1 LNQAQKLARARGA
14 AVQDDGPIAVLESV
28 SVRYGS
34 VTALDGVSLEVA
46 RGEILG
52 VVGESGA
59 GKSTL
64 LNLLDAAEHPSD
76 GRLLLHDTDPAKL
89 SGRQIRQLRR
99 RIGMVFQGFNLLANR
114 TVRQNVALPLRL
126 QRTQDPSLV
135 AELLDYVG
143 LADRAEHFPAQLSGG
158 QQQRVAI
165 ARALVTRPGLILA
178 DEPTSSLDT
187 RATEDVLDLLAH
199 TRRDFGTTIV
209 LVTHELESVAAIA
222 DRAAVLE
229 RGALRSVFP
238 VARSAARSE
247 RDSYLEHAKRVL
259 GA

>member
-1 LNQAQKLARARGA
+1 MQSS
-14 AVQDDGPIAVLESV
+14 GPIA
-28 SVRYGS
+28 
-34 VTALDGVSLEVA
+34 TLDIA

-64 LNLLDAAEHPSD
+64 LHLLDAAAHPTEGRVTID
-76 GRLLLHDTDPAKL
+76 GTDPATL
-89 SGRQIRQLRR
+89 SGREIRRLRR

-114 TVRQNVALPLRL
+114 TVQQNVALPLTL
-126 QRTQDPSLV
+126 QRSQDPALV

-143 LADRAEHFPAQLSGG
+143 LADRAQHHPAQLSGG

-165 ARALVTRPGLILA
+165 ARALVTRPGLLLA

-187 RATEDVLDLLAH
+187 RATEDVLELLAA
-199 TRRDFGTTIV
+199 TRRDFGATVV
-209 LVTHELESVAAIA
+209 LVTHELDSVAAIA

-229 RGALRSVFP
+229 RGELRTVFP
-238 VARSAARSE
+238 VARSAKRE
-247 RDSYLEHAKRVL
+247 RRDSYAAHVERVL

>member
-1 LNQAQKLARARGA
+1 MPEEDA
-14 AVQDDGPIAVLESV
+14 IAVLEHV

-34 VTALDGVSLEVA
+34 VAALDDVSLEIA

-64 LNLLDAAEHPSD
+64 LNLLDAATHPTG
-76 GRLLLHDTDPAKL
+76 GRVRIHGADPARM
-89 SGRQIRQLRR
+89 GGGEIRRLRR
-99 RIGMVFQGFNLLANR
+99 RIGMVFQSFNLLANR
-114 TVRQNVALPLRL
+114 TVRQNVALPLKL
-126 QRTQDPSLV
+126 QRAQDPALV

-143 LADRAEHFPAQLSGG
+143 LADRAAHYPAQLSGG

-187 RATEDVLDLLAH
+187 RATEDVLELLAS
-199 TRRDFGTTIV
+199 TRRDFGTTVV
-209 LVTHELESVAAIA
+209 LVTHELDSVAAIA

-229 RGALRSVFP
+229 AGALRSVFP
-238 VARSAARSE
+238 VARSAARGE
-247 RDSYLEHAKRVL
+247 RDSYLAHAQRVL

>member
-1 LNQAQKLARARGA
+1 MHPS
-14 AVQDDGPIAVLESV
+14 DPIASLEGV
-28 SVRYGS
+28 TVRYGGRA
-34 VTALDGVSLEVA
+34 ALEGVSLEVA

-64 LNLLDAAEHPSD
+64 LHLLDAAAHPTEGRVTID
-76 GRLLLHDTDPAKL
+76 GTDPATL
-89 SGRQIRQLRR
+89 RGREIRRLRR

-114 TVRQNVALPLRL
+114 TAQQNVALPLTL
-126 QRTQDPSLV
+126 QRAQDPALV

-143 LADRAEHFPAQLSGG
+143 LADRAGHYPAQLSGG

-165 ARALVTRPGLILA
+165 ARALVTRPGLLLA

-187 RATEDVLDLLAH
+187 RATEDVLELLAA
-199 TRRDFGTTIV
+199 TRRDFGATVV
-209 LVTHELESVAAIA
+209 LVTHELDSVAAIA

-229 RGALRSVFP
+229 RGVLRSVFP
-238 VARSAARSE
+238 VARSAARE
-247 RDSYLEHAKRVL
+247 RRDSYAAHVERVL

>member
-1 LNQAQKLARARGA
+1 MQLEDPAQAADPARQG
-14 AVQDDGPIAVLESV
+14 GPVVALEHV
-28 SVRYGS
+28 SVQYGD
-34 VTALDGVSLEVA
+34 VTALDDVTLEIP

-64 LNLLDAAEHPSD
+64 LHLLDAAAHPTE
-76 GRLLLHDTDPAKL
+76 GRVLLHGTDPSGL
-89 SGRQIRQLRR
+89 SGREIRLLRR
-99 RIGMVFQGFNLLANR
+99 RIGMVFQRFNLLANR
-114 TVRQNVALPLRL
+114 TVRQNVALPLTL
-126 QRTQDPSLV
+126 QRAKDPALV

-143 LADRAEHFPAQLSGG
+143 LADRADHYPAQLSGG

-165 ARALVTRPGLILA
+165 ARALITRPGLLLA

-187 RATEDVLDLLAH
+187 RATEDVLELLAAA
-199 TRRDFGTTIV
+199 RRDFGATVV

-229 RGALRSVFP
+229 RGALRSLFP
-238 VARSAARSE
+238 VARSAARDRS
-247 RDSYLEHAKRVL
+247 DSYAEHARRVL